1 MDQRRKVSGSLS
13 HTHTRCSLL
22 CGGPGGRGREKRRG
36 VRMNREP
43 GDPIEQHDDNETI
56 FDGFGAHKPNNSI
69 PGAEAVGREKIATA
83 NIVYRLTGR
92 FRG

>member
-1 MDQRRKVSGSLS
+1 M
-13 HTHTRCSLL
+13 HTLDAVFAADPGKEREGKREDESRTR
-22 CGGPGGRGREKRRG
+22 
-36 VRMNREP
+36 
-43 GDPIEQHDDNETI
+43 GDPIERHDDNETI

-83 NIVYRLTGR
+83 NIVYRVTGR

>member
-13 HTHTRCSLL
+13 RTHSMQPPLRRIRR
-22 CGGPGGRGREKRRG
+22 RGREKRRG
-36 VRMNREP
+36 VRMNRGP